1 MYSLKKFFLS
11 FTAHQIIFGA
21 SLFFS
26 NICLSQT
33 AFFSSKIAFTETQLE
48 KFNSAFTLSGNH
60 VIFNA
65 NDYTTYNY
73 NKQTGEQLW
82 LFITNRKSNNP
93 PYVYGENVITAIY
106 EDEVFKSAI
115 LPLLPGKSS
124 RTLPMGPLLSV
135 PVFKGDIM
143 YGTALHEGG
152 KLLAYDLKQNKMIWE
167 QFVAHGVET
176 QPYFLKDKIVANA
189 EGDNWFDMDYSGK
202 FLQTGCYSK
211 AQLFV
216 ENIKCVRNFKF
227 LTHDD
232 RDITESFLE
241 KYFGA
246 DAEVKE
252 RHTDTKTFLTDGNLL
267 VILGNDKKI
276 LKQIELSQIAPPE
289 GDPTRYKIIK
299 IENEKI
305 WLLGNTFLNVYD
317 HKADVL
323 IKQYDLGKWNPH
335 HVIIDDKKIWLVSKK
350 DGQLYGLHAD

>member
-1 MYSLKKFFLS
+1 MYSLKKFVLS

-152 KLLAYDLKQNKMIWE
+152 KLFAYDLKQNKMIWE

-252 RHTDTKTFLTDGNLL
+252 KHTDTKTFLTDGNLL

-317 HKADVL
+317 HKADTL

>member
-1 MYSLKKFFLS
+1 MYSLKKFVLS

-65 NDYTTYNY
+65 NDYTSYCY

-152 KLLAYDLKQNKMIWE
+152 KLFAYDLKQNKMIWE

-252 RHTDTKTFLTDGNLL
+252 KHTDTKTFLTDGNLL

-317 HKADVL
+317 HKADAL

-335 HVIIDDKKIWLVSKK
+335 QVIIDDKKIWLVSKK

>member
-1 MYSLKKFFLS
+1 MK
-11 FTAHQIIFGA
+11 I
-21 SLFFS
+21 LFVLTLAL
-26 NICLSQT
+26 ITVTGYAQT
-33 AFFSSKIAFTETQLE
+33 EFFSSKIAFTETQLE
-48 KFNSAFTLSGNH
+48 KFNSSFTVSGNH

-65 NDYTTYNY
+65 NDYTSYCY
-73 NKQTGEQLW
+73 NKHTGEQVW

-93 PYVYGENVITAIY
+93 PYVHGGSVITAIY
-106 EDEVFKSAI
+106 EDEVFKSAT
-115 LPLLPGKSS
+115 LRLLPGKSS

-135 PVFKGDIM
+135 PVIKGDIM
-143 YGTALHEGG
+143 YGTALHDGG
-152 KLLAYDLKQNKMIWE
+152 KLFAYDLKTNKIIWE

-189 EGDNWFDMDYSGK
+189 EGDNWFDMNYAGK
-202 FLQTGCYSK
+202 FLQTGCYTK

-216 ENIKCVRNFKF
+216 ENIKCVRHFKF

-276 LKQIELSQIAPPE
+276 LKQIAFNKIASPE
-289 GDPTRYKIIK
+289 GDSALYKILQIN
-299 IENEKI
+299 NEKI
-305 WLLGNTFLNVYD
+305 WLLNNAVLTHYD
-317 HKADVL
+317 YEAGKM

-335 HVIIDDKKIWLVSKK
+335 HVIIDGKKIWLVSKK